1 MQPPVPSGRTL
12 GASRLIEEIMTV
24 MPIQPPFL
32 FLGEATVGAH
42 GANAK
47 YKISGQSF
55 LVVINFTL
63 LIITASDK
71 LQIFFGI
78 PRLRSLL
85 IVIVPV
91 GFIGVWLF
99 GYFMDKVVR
108 AAQMS
113 ERQSVRRSEVWTRH
127 NEQMDRI
134 EKEMLAIRTLLEKQQ
149 TP

>member
-1 MQPPVPSGRTL
+1 METISNKNSSGVRVRIAQWRETFF
-12 GASRLIEEIMTV
+12 A
-24 MPIQPPFL
+24 Q
-32 FLGEATVGAH
+32 
-42 GANAK
+42 K
-47 YKISGQSF
+47 YRFDLGQSF
-55 LVVINFTL
+55 LVVVNFTL

-134 EKEMLAIRTLLEKQQ
+134 EKEMLAIRKLMEKQQ

>member
-1 MQPPVPSGRTL
+1 MEEKKSEQGGIRV
-12 GASRLIEEIMTV
+12 RLAQWRETFFA
-24 MPIQPPFL
+24 Q
-32 FLGEATVGAH
+32 
-42 GANAK
+42 K
-47 YKISGQSF
+47 YRFDLGQSF
-55 LVVINFTL
+55 LVVVNFTL

-108 AAQMS
+108 AAQMN
-113 ERQSVRRSEVWTRH
+113 ERQSIRRSEVWTRH
-127 NEQMDRI
+127 NEQMDRL
-134 EKEMLAIRTLLEKQQ
+134 ENELKTIRTLLEQKQ
-149 TP
+149 P

>member
-1 MQPPVPSGRTL
+1 MAEQNPQTPSEL
-12 GASRLIEEIMTV
+12 RLRLARWREFFFA
-24 MPIQPPFL
+24 Q
-32 FLGEATVGAH
+32 
-42 GANAK
+42 K
-47 YKISGQSF
+47 YRFDLGQSF
-55 LVVINFTL
+55 LVVVNFTL

-85 IVIVPV
+85 ILLIPL

-108 AAQMS
+108 AAQMA
-113 ERQSVRRSEVWTRH
+113 ERQSMKRSEVWSKH

-134 EKEMLAIRTLLEKQQ
+134 EAQLRELKELMSRKEAR
-149 TP
+149 

>member
-1 MQPPVPSGRTL
+1 MEKNSDKNVSAVRVRIARWRETFFAQ
-12 GASRLIEEIMTV
+12 
-24 MPIQPPFL
+24 
-32 FLGEATVGAH
+32 
-42 GANAK
+42 K
-47 YKISGQSF
+47 YRFDLGQSF
-55 LVVINFTL
+55 LVVANFTL

-113 ERQSVRRSEVWTRH
+113 ERQTVRRSEVWTRH

-134 EKEMLAIRTLLEKQQ
+134 ENEMREIRRMLEEKRS
-149 TP
+149 T